1 MELFAA
7 RSPSQHLNSEA
18 LKYEQDLFLNP
29 GLSGR
34 NHYNINENR
43 YILYTRICGTIG
55 NGVYNLGYG
64 ADS

>member
-7 RSPSQHLNSEA
+7 RSPSLHLNSEA

-43 YILYTRICGTIG
+43 YILYTRIYIH
-55 NGVYNLGYG
+55 VVQ
-64 ADS
+64 